1 MAWTKKELKQ
11 FEGYILADFRKK
23 LESLRRSGA
32 VPDGFEE
39 SEPASLPKIAM
50 MLTTEDIALT
60 DSAKRELKNMRHF
73 A

>member
-1 MAWTKKELKQ
+1 MAWTKKDIKK
-11 FEGYILADFRKK
+11 FEGYVLADFRKK

-32 VPDGFEE
+32 VPDGFED

-50 MLTTEDIALT
+50 ILATEDIALT

-73 A
+73 S